1 MFQSLFVAAD
11 SMPDPFLWIGAGVL
25 VVAVIGLQFGRD
37 TAIMVG
43 GILATAGAVALGAW
57 LVAAWYAAAP
67 QFVAGLAVGM
77 VGGFLAAA
85 GAVLGWAVLR
95 MAAIRGDDN

>member
-1 MFQSLFVAAD
+1 MFQSLFAVAD
-11 SMPDPFLWIGAGVL
+11 TMPDPYLWLGAGVL

-43 GILATAGAVALGAW
+43 GLLAVAGAVALGVW

-67 QFVAGLAVGM
+67 QFVAGLAVGSA
-77 VGGFLAAA
+77 GGFL
-85 GAVLGWAVLR
+85 GALAVVLGWAVLR
-95 MAAIRGDDN
+95 MAGNSGSDN